1 VNDFVA
7 SFKSVSEGG
16 QNAKPQGL
24 FKDNAI
30 WASTVLA
37 SSGAMYGLVV
47 HTGIETRVSM
57 NRETPQQKFGKVDM
71 EIDFVTKL
79 IFLMMTLL
87 AIVMQMVAG
96 FNEGWAINIFRIM
109 LLLCAIIPISMK
121 VNLDFAKIYY
131 TFNIRSDDKLMP
143 GCIPRTT
150 TIPEELG
157 RIQFLL
163 SDKTGT
169 LTQNDMVFK
178 KLAMEYQTYDD
189 DTWADLERAVR
200 DGCQEKA
207 AVSLN
212 VPT

>member
-1 VNDFVA
+1 
-7 SFKSVSEGG
+7 
-16 QNAKPQGL
+16 
-24 FKDNAI
+24 
-30 WASTVLA
+30 
-37 SSGAMYGLVV
+37 
-47 HTGIETRVSM
+47 M

-71 EIDFVTKL
+71 EIDFLTKL
-79 IFLMMTLL
+79 IFGMMTVLSV
-87 AIVMQMVAG
+87 VMQCCAG
-96 FNEGWAINIFRIM
+96 WNDGCWINLFRIM

-131 TFNIRSDDKLMP
+131 TFNIRVDEIMP

-178 KLAMEYQTYDD
+178 KLAMEY
-189 DTWADLERAVR
+189 
-200 DGCQEKA
+200 
-207 AVSLN
+207 
-212 VPT
+212 